1 MALLDKYE
9 HIKLIGE
16 GYFSNVQLYKNRET
30 GEQVAVKVLKNSL
43 KSNEE
48 YVHRFE
54 REVELLK
61 LLDGNENIIKLLD
74 HEFDG
79 ETHLYVM
86 EAAVTNLY
94 EYITRNNNKLELK
107 QRLRLFDQVLRAIQ
121 FARSKGILH
130 RDISPR
136 NILLV
141 YDNDSNP
148 TIKVSDFGLAKNL
161 DADSAFTRSAVAKYG
176 QTYYVAPEQ
185 FDKLK
190 DATEKSEIF
199 SLGKVLD
206 FVLTGKLPVTTHKT
220 QFRSLIE
227 KATQED
233 PSLRHENL
241 EDFERSYSKIKALLF
256 LDESKGALGSI
267 TQFTKPDGSIDWTN
281 FHRFGVQREHMPNTY
296 YGYLDPVLTAL
307 STSENLQ
314 TYVEVAGDSLDEFID
329 VFAQRIDELPSVGWP
344 FSATTKFGELLQ
356 RIFYLSDRPSV
367 KIRCFTMIWQL
378 AFDQDQYGC
387 QDIARQI
394 LKSGLIPEEIQMDVA
409 LLITDSNASFST
421 ADFERENIA
430 DVIKNAI
437 QQKANE

>member
-16 GYFSNVQLYKNRET
+16 GYFSHVQLYKNLET
-30 GEQVAVKVLKNSL
+30 GEEVAVKVLKNSL
-43 KSNEE
+43 RSNEE

-54 REVELLK
+54 REVELLRLLADNAHIIR
-61 LLDGNENIIKLLD
+61 LLDY
-74 HEFDG
+74 EFDDD
-79 ETHLYVM
+79 THLYVM
-86 EAAVTNLY
+86 EAAATNLH
-94 EYITRNNNKLELK
+94 EYISRNNNKLKLE
-107 QRLRLFDQVLRAIQ
+107 QRLRLFDQVLSAIQ
-121 FARSKGILH
+121 FARSKGVLH

-136 NILLV
+136 NVLLV
-141 YDNDSNP
+141 YDNENDP

-220 QFRSLIE
+220 QFRSFIE

-241 EDFERSYSKIKALLF
+241 EDFERSYSKIKALLV
-256 LDESKGALGSI
+256 LDESTGALGSI

-281 FHRFGVQREHMPNTY
+281 FHRFSVQREHMPNTY
-296 YGYLDPVLTAL
+296 YGYLDPVLTTL
-307 STSENLQ
+307 STRENIH

-329 VFAQRIDELPSVGWP
+329 VFVQRIDELPTVGWP
-344 FSATTKFGELLQ
+344 FAATTRFGELLQ
-356 RIFYLSDRPSV
+356 EIFYLSERPSV

-378 AFDQDQYGC
+378 AFEQDQFGC
-387 QDIARQI
+387 QDIVRRI
-394 LKSGLIPEEIQMDVA
+394 LKSGSIPEEIQMDVA
-409 LLITDSNASFST
+409 LLITDSNASLSPS
-421 ADFERENIA
+421 DFEGKNIPEI
-430 DVIKNAI
+430 IKNAI
-437 QQKANE
+437 RQKAS